1 QEWGEELE
9 DGVLYSIT
17 LKRVLLQKET
27 DCNPDNA
34 KVCHKTYKIRT
45 LKAGSLEKLTANL
58 ITAYG
63 EKDWNYIDI
72 FLSTYQTFT
81 STETLLD
88 LLLTNRYYSVC
99 VCVCVCGYY
108 NCRLPYITT
117 QGRHL
122 VGLGPEECLISALIF
137 ILNQWLDN
145 YSEDF
150 NEKPQFHCLQKLLH
164 YLRCNW
170 PDSDLGRKA
179 EQLLKAFQE
188 GEGAEQDSDKLG
200 TTCLLSLEN
209 CGNSPYCSAA
219 LCQTKVSISTENK
232 ENMSVSVILALPTR
246 FATFTISGEED
257 ETESSEGKCDFM
269 LFRSEDIAEQLTL
282 IDAPGLDTSW
292 WLYTTLSHYMGCP
305 TLTFLYPPSD
315 QVEGVFG
322 LFPTKKLF
330 RKVLPF
336 HCLGSIWSQRDKKEK
351 RHLAPSVRATITQFN
366 AVTNCVIVTT
376 LTDMQL
382 KPCQR
387 ARIIEKW
394 INVAQKCRILRN
406 FSSLR
411 AILSALQS
419 NPIYRLKKTW
429 AAVTKDSL
437 GIFQELSEIFSDE
450 NNHLGFRESLL
461 EVRQCSFIAV
471 LFPLPKKTKLVT
483 YSTTTTQ
490 GTVPYLG
497 TLLTDL
503 TMLDTALPDYFEGG
517 LINFEKR
524 RRESEI
530 LSQIK
535 QLQATCCNYSLNADP
550 DLIGW
555 FYSQRQLSDEES
567 YNISCE
573 FEPPVDLSGNPPKI
587 RRKLTKKLSFYRPP
601 VVQLPTS
608 HCLHDQHVSEAR
620 CSEISG
626 SQSSSDQISVS
637 YSGSNGSSEVEESP
651 LLTLNSPE
659 GITTQK
665 TPEQTFTGSA
675 VSSCHSSPSFPATH
689 GKHMNY
695 VRSASSTSLPG
706 YNQQTADC
714 YIIRVSLQNEG
725 GNVYKS
731 ILVCSQDKTPVVIQR
746 ALEKH
751 SLESERPEE
760 YQLLQVIAEGKGL
773 VIPDNANVFYAMNSS
788 SNFDFALQK

>member
-1 QEWGEELE
+1 MAA
-9 DGVLYSIT
+9 SIGSSFSPSAASDRMQRFAACEMGT
-17 LKRVLLQKET
+17 LKT
-27 DCNPDNA
+27 MA
-34 KVCHKTYKIRT
+34 T
-45 LKAGSLEKLTANL
+45 
-58 ITAYG
+58 
-63 EKDWNYIDI
+63 
-72 FLSTYQTFT
+72 
-81 STETLLD
+81 
-88 LLLTNRYYSVC
+88 
-99 VCVCVCGYY
+99 
-108 NCRLPYITT
+108 
-117 QGRHL
+117 
-122 VGLGPEECLISALIF
+122 
-137 ILNQWLDN
+137 
-145 YSEDF
+145 
-150 NEKPQFHCLQKLLH
+150 
-164 YLRCNW
+164 
-170 PDSDLGRKA
+170 
-179 EQLLKAFQE
+179 
-188 GEGAEQDSDKLG
+188 
-200 TTCLLSLEN
+200 
-209 CGNSPYCSAA
+209 
-219 LCQTKVSISTENK
+219 
-232 ENMSVSVILALPTR
+232 LPTR

-282 IDAPGLDTSW
+282 IDA
-292 WLYTTLSHYMGCP
+292 
-305 TLTFLYPPSD
+305 
-315 QVEGVFG
+315 
-322 LFPTKKLF
+322 KLF

-461 EVRQCSFIAV
+461 E
-471 LFPLPKKTKLVT
+471 
-483 YSTTTTQ
+483 TTTQ

-587 RRKLTKKLSFYRPP
+587 RRKLTKKLS
-601 VVQLPTS
+601 L
-608 HCLHDQHVSEAR
+608 LLLG
-620 CSEISG
+620 SEISG

-731 ILVCSQDKTPVVIQR
+731 ILLTSQDKTPVVIQR

-788 SNFDFALQK
+788 SNFDFALQKAKRLQRSAGSVRYHVVQNGISPQQ

>member
-1 QEWGEELE
+1 MEIAMNTEQEWGEELE

-34 KVCHKTYKIRT
+34 KVDSVEEKSGHSFIQHKTYKIRT

-88 LLLTNRYYSVC
+88 LLLTNS
-99 VCVCVCGYY
+99 
-108 NCRLPYITT
+108 
-117 QGRHL
+117 
-122 VGLGPEECLISALIF
+122 SALIF

-188 GEGAEQDSDKLG
+188 GEGAEQDSD
-200 TTCLLSLEN
+200 T
-209 CGNSPYCSAA
+209 
-219 LCQTKVSISTENK
+219 
-232 ENMSVSVILALPTR
+232 LPTR

-282 IDAPGLDTSW
+282 IDA
-292 WLYTTLSHYMGCP
+292 
-305 TLTFLYPPSD
+305 
-315 QVEGVFG
+315 
-322 LFPTKKLF
+322 KLF

-461 EVRQCSFIAV
+461 E
-471 LFPLPKKTKLVT
+471 
-483 YSTTTTQ
+483 TTTQ

-587 RRKLTKKLSFYRPP
+587 RRKLTKKLS
-601 VVQLPTS
+601 L
-608 HCLHDQHVSEAR
+608 LLLG
-620 CSEISG
+620 SEISG

-731 ILVCSQDKTPVVIQR
+731 ILLTSQDKTPVVIQR

-788 SNFDFALQK
+788 SNFDFALQKAKRLQRSAGSVRYHVVQNGISPQQ